1 MTPPAHPPTG
11 PDSGPT
17 LSGPRPPV
25 SEGTPGDARPHGVI
39 LGGGFGGLAVAR
51 GLRDS
56 GWRLTVIDRTNHHLF
71 QPLLYQVAMGGLSA
85 GSISMPLRGIFRD
98 RPDVTVLQDT
108 VLGIDVAAREV
119 LLAQQPPMRFDA
131 CVVATGVEPTWF
143 GGGEAWARVAP
154 PLKRLQDAHEIHE
167 RFFGALEQAEIAAT
181 PAERAA
187 WLTFVVVG
195 AGPTG
200 VETAGAMAELA
211 RGRVRQEF
219 RHQQD
224 TPCRVILVEAG
235 PAVLPGFPAHLQQR
249 AAADLTELGVE
260 VRLGHP
266 VRHMTPEVVTVGH
279 DLIPTHTVVWAAGLA
294 APTWTRDVVPLMAG
308 HQRHVGP
315 GGRLL
320 VNGQLKPDPD
330 APIWVIGDL
339 AACPV
344 DATGAILPLPSSLD
358 AAATGRRPLSAPPA
372 ASAPGTPAV
381 PVVPAPLS
389 SAGAAAGRMAGFV
402 PWVAPAA
409 QQMGAHVAAQWAA
422 QTTARPAPGPFRYH
436 DRGQLATIGRR
447 KAVGLVGGRSLTG
460 FAAWSVWVGVH
471 LLQLLGPWHRIA
483 VLFSW
488 IRGYLSWRPGTQIV
502 ERSAPGRLGVRP
514 TGEVPEAGGGP
525 GGTPRLRLR

>member
-1 MTPPAHPPTG
+1 MSRPGQAEPGHSTLGPSTPQGRDT
-11 PDSGPT
+11 
-17 LSGPRPPV
+17 
-25 SEGTPGDARPHGVI
+25 RPHGVI

-320 VNGQLKPDPD
+320 VNAQLKPDPD
-330 APIWVIGDL
+330 APIWVIGDV
-339 AACPV
+339 AACPLDGEGQV
-344 DATGAILPLPSSLD
+344 LPLPSMG
-358 AAATGRRPLSAPPA
+358 AAAAIPRTPA
-372 ASAPGTPAV
+372 ASVAPAAHPLPSSKGSAQV
-381 PVVPAPLS
+381 PSAQS

-422 QTTARPAPGPFRYH
+422 QTTSRPAPGPFRYH

-447 KAVGLVGGRSLTG
+447 KAVGLVAGRSLTG
-460 FAAWSVWVGVH
+460 FAAWAVWVAVH
-471 LLQLLGPWHRIA
+471 LLQLLGPWHRMA

-502 ERSAPGRLGVRP
+502 ERGAPARLGARP
-514 TGEVPEAGGGP
+514 TGETPDSGGVSAL
-525 GGTPRLRLR
+525 TPRLRLDRSR